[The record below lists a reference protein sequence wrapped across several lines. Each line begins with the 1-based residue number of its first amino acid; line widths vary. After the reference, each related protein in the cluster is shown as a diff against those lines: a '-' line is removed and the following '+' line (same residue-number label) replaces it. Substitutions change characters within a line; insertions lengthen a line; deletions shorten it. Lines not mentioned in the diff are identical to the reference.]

1 MYNICTMSEVLSR
14 PDDNSEETFKEMVS
28 EITPSWEKEDVI
40 FVPEQCGSCPRILSM
55 LGDLDNLGECARDL
69 VKAAM
74 GNKVIMSIDGETIDE
89 DEAAGYLCKMAG
101 EKLNELDEKTNIIKK
116 EIRISTDGCKG
127 PLVLGGS
134 DGYRVVNVVTCGSP
148 EVFEVGLGEM
158 QIGEPVM
165 IRRDL
170 EEDED

>member
-1 MYNICTMSEVLSR
+1 MSEVLSGS
-14 PDDNSEETFKEMVS
+14 DDNIEKMVN
-28 EITPSWEKEDVI
+28 EIIPSWEEKDVI
-40 FVPEQCGSCPRILSM
+40 FVPDQCGSCPRILSM
-55 LGDLDNLGECARDL
+55 LGDLDALGECARDL

-74 GNKVIMSIDGETIDE
+74 GNKVIMSIDGETIDG

-101 EKLNELDEKTNIIKK
+101 EKLDELDEKTNIIKK
-116 EIRISTDGCKG
+116 EIRISTDGCEG

-134 DGYRVVNVVTCGSP
+134 DGHRTVSVATCGSP
-148 EVFEVGLGEM
+148 EVFKVGLGEM
-158 QIGEPVM
+158 QIGEPVI

>member
-1 MYNICTMSEVLSR
+1 MSEVLSN
-14 PDDNSEETFKEMVS
+14 PDDFKEIVS
-28 EITPSWEKEDVI
+28 GVTPSWEKEDVI

-101 EKLNELDEKTNIIKK
+101 EKLNELDEKLI
-116 EIRISTDGCKG
+116 
-127 PLVLGGS
+127 
-134 DGYRVVNVVTCGSP
+134 
-148 EVFEVGLGEM
+148 
-158 QIGEPVM
+158 
-165 IRRDL
+165 
-170 EEDED
+170 

>member
-1 MYNICTMSEVLSR
+1 MFDFMENNCTMSEVLSN
-14 PDDNSEETFKEMVS
+14 PDDFEEIVS
-28 EITPSWEKEDVI
+28 GVTPSWEKEDVI

-74 GNKVIMSIDGETIDE
+74 GNKVIMSIDGETI

-165 IRRDL
+165 IQRDL
-170 EEDED
+170 EKDED

>member
-1 MYNICTMSEVLSR
+1 MSEVLSR
-14 PDDNSEETFKEMVS
+14 PDDNNSEETFEEIVS
-28 EITPSWEKEDVI
+28 GVTPSWKKKGAI
-40 FVPEQCGSCPRILSM
+40 IVPQQCGSCPRILSM
-55 LGDLDNLGECARDL
+55 LGDLDALGECARDL

-158 QIGEPVM
+158 QIGEPV
-165 IRRDL
+165 IIQRDL
-170 EEDED
+170 EKDED

>member
-1 MYNICTMSEVLSR
+1 MSEVLSGS
-14 PDDNSEETFKEMVS
+14 DNNFEEIVS
-28 EITPSWEKEDVI
+28 GITPSWEKEDVI

-55 LGDLDNLGECARDL
+55 LGDLDTLGECARDL

-74 GNKVIMSIDGETIDE
+74 GNKVIMSIDGETIDG

-101 EKLNELDEKTNIIKK
+101 EKLNELDEETNIIKK
-116 EIRISTDGCKG
+116 EIRISTDGCEG
-127 PLVLGGS
+127 PLVIGGS
-134 DGYRVVNVVTCGSP
+134 DGHRTVSVATCGSH
-148 EVFEVGLGEM
+148 EVFKVGLGEM
-158 QIGEPVM
+158 QIGEPVI

>member
-1 MYNICTMSEVLSR
+1 MYNICTMSEVLSS
-14 PDDNSEETFKEMVS
+14 PDDFEEIVS
-28 EITPSWEKEDVI
+28 GVTPSWEKEDVI
-40 FVPEQCGSCPRILSM
+40 FVPEQCGSCLRVVSM
-55 LGDLDNLGECARDL
+55 LGELDNLGECARDL

-74 GNKVIMSIDGETIDE
+74 GNKVIISIDGETI

-127 PLVLGGS
+127 PLALGGS
-134 DGYRVVNVVTCGSP
+134 DGYRVVNVVMCGSP

-165 IRRDL
+165 IQRDL
-170 EEDED
+170 EKDED